1 MNNITCPHCDQV
13 FEIDAAGYAEI
24 AKQVR
29 SAEFE
34 SDLHDRLEEAA
45 KRHKMEIEL
54 AKKEASEKNAKESVK
69 NERKIT
75 ELQGQLKPVG
85 VGTIGGKLHFP
96 PDLLI
101 MLALEL
107 FVLARQLVAIQRKG
121 HHKLPVCGRM

>member
-1 MNNITCPHCDQV
+1 MNNITCPHCEQI

-45 KRHKMEIEL
+45 ERHKMEIEL
-54 AKKEASEKNAKESVK
+54 AKKEASEKSAKESVA

-75 ELQGQLKPVG
+75 ELQGQLKSRG
-85 VGTIGGKLHFP
+85 ARGIIGL
-96 PDLLI
+96 
-101 MLALEL
+101 
-107 FVLARQLVAIQRKG
+107 QRKFKIMDDDG
-121 HHKLPVCGRM
+121 SKTLNMAEFKKAMRECA

>member
-1 MNNITCPHCDQV
+1 MNNITCPHCDQI

-45 KRHKMEIEL
+45 ERHKMEIRL
-54 AKKEASEKNAKESVK
+54 AKKESSEKSAKDSVA

-75 ELQGQLKPVG
+75 ELAGPAQGPCDRDRNRPRGDTGPEGQG
-85 VGTIGGKLHFP
+85 VRGQG
-96 PDLLI
+96 
-101 MLALEL
+101 
-107 FVLARQLVAIQRKG
+107 
-121 HHKLPVCGRM
+121 